1 MSARP
6 PAKDRARERLLP
18 EQKFF
23 AHETELRRC
32 VGCGAHVTNENL
44 GGYNGRSALTGDL
57 FCLSCA
63 DGKGGG
69 A

>member
-6 PAKDRARERLLP
+6 PVKDRAGARLLP

-23 AHETELRRC
+23 APETELRRC
-32 VGCGAHVTNENL
+32 VVCGAHVTNENL
-44 GGYNGRSALTGDL
+44 GGYNGPSALTGDL

-63 DGKGGG
+63 DGKGGR

>member
-6 PAKDRARERLLP
+6 PAKERATERLLA

-23 AHETELRRC
+23 VPETELRRC
-32 VGCGAHVTNENL
+32 VVCGCAVSNKNL
-44 GGYNGRSALTGDL
+44 GGFNGRSALTGDL

-63 DGKGGG
+63 DGKGGE

>member
-6 PAKDRARERLLP
+6 PAKDRASARLLP
-18 EQKFF
+18 GQKFT
-23 AHETELRRC
+23 APETKLRRC
-32 VGCGAHVTNENL
+32 VVCGVHVTNSNL
-44 GGYNGRSALTGDL
+44 GGYNGRSALAGDL